1 MKLPIRTRRWEEH
14 LATLDEERDNQE
26 IITTLSNH
34 IFPVEVLLSVELAQL
49 RTFTIPT
56 ISKTLHATRQ
66 YEDEGQRRIDDTR
79 AILTELFNSPR
90 GTDAHDEMIAHLNA
104 IHGLYKI
111 SNDDYLYTLSTFIFD
126 PWRFI
131 AKYGHRPLSPKEKR
145 EIYLFYREL
154 GEAMGMQNIPE
165 SFDAFLKWR
174 EDYERRV
181 QRYTPENEAVARGM
195 LNAVQKLLPKPLRP
209 LVEPLICALIDEPA
223 FEAAIGIEP
232 APKALRVAVRNTLLL
247 RRQLSKFI
255 NLFEDQALWEHPLYK
270 TYKSYPDGY
279 DRLKLGPEKVLAALE
294 KKRASA

>member
-1 MKLPIRTRRWEEH
+1 MKLPIRTRRWEKH
-14 LATLDEERDNQE
+14 LSTLDEERDNQE
-26 IITTLSNH
+26 IIITLSNH
-34 IFPVEVLLSVELAQL
+34 VFPVEVLLSVELAQL

-66 YEDEGQRRIDDTR
+66 YEDEGQRRLDDTR
-79 AILTELFNSPR
+79 AILPELFTSPR
-90 GTDAHDEMIAHLNA
+90 GTDAHDEMVKHLNA

-131 AKYGHRPLSPKEKR
+131 EKYGHRPLSPKEKR
-145 EIYLFYREL
+145 AIYLFYREL
-154 GEAMGMQNIPE
+154 GESMGMRDIPE

-181 QRYTPENEAVARGM
+181 QRHTPENEAVASGM
-195 LNAVQKLLPKPLRP
+195 LRAVEQLLPRPLRP
-209 LVEPLICALIDEPA
+209 LVEPLISALIDEPA
-223 FEAAIGIEP
+223 FEAAIGIQP
-232 APKALRVAVRNTLLL
+232 APEPLRAAVRNILLL
-247 RRQLSKFI
+247 RREVCKFI
-255 NLFEDQALWEHPLYK
+255 SFFEEQALWEHPLYK

-294 KKRASA
+294 KRRASA

>member
-1 MKLPIRTRRWEEH
+1 MKLPIRTRRWEKH
-14 LATLDEERDNQE
+14 LSTLDEERDNQE
-26 IITTLSNH
+26 IIITLSNH
-34 IFPVEVLLSVELAQL
+34 VFPVEVLLSVELAQL

-66 YEDEGQRRIDDTR
+66 YEDEGQRRLDDTR
-79 AILTELFNSPR
+79 AILTELFTSPR
-90 GTDAHDEMIAHLNA
+90 GTDAHDEMVKHLNA

-131 AKYGHRPLSPKEKR
+131 EKYGHRPLSPKEKR
-145 EIYLFYREL
+145 AIYLFYREL
-154 GEAMGMQNIPE
+154 GESMGMRDIPE

-181 QRYTPENEAVARGM
+181 QRHTTENEAVASGM
-195 LNAVQKLLPKPLRP
+195 LRAVEQLLPRPLRP
-209 LVEPLICALIDEPA
+209 LVEPLISALIDEPA
-223 FEAAIGIEP
+223 FEAAIGIRP
-232 APKALRVAVRNTLLL
+232 APEPLRAAVRNILLL
-247 RRQLSKFI
+247 RREVCKFI
-255 NLFEDQALWEHPLYK
+255 SFFEEQALWEHPLYK

-294 KKRASA
+294 KRRASA

>member
-1 MKLPIRTRRWEEH
+1 MKLPIRTRRWEKH
-14 LATLDEERDNQE
+14 LSTLDEERDNQE
-26 IITTLSNH
+26 IIITLSNH
-34 IFPVEVLLSVELAQL
+34 VFPVEVLLSVELAQL

-66 YEDEGQRRIDDTR
+66 YEDEGQRRLDDTR
-79 AILTELFNSPR
+79 AILTELFTSPR
-90 GTDAHDEMIAHLNA
+90 GTGAHDEMVKHLNA

-131 AKYGHRPLSPKEKR
+131 EKYGHRPLSPKEKR
-145 EIYLFYREL
+145 AIYLFYREL
-154 GEAMGMQNIPE
+154 GESMGMEDIPE

-181 QRYTPENEAVARGM
+181 QRHTPENEAVASGM
-195 LNAVQKLLPKPLRP
+195 LRAVEQLLPRPLRP
-209 LVEPLICALIDEPA
+209 LVEPLISALIDEPA
-223 FEAAIGIEP
+223 FEAAIGIQP
-232 APKALRVAVRNTLLL
+232 APEPLRAAVRNILLL
-247 RRQLSKFI
+247 RREVCKFI
-255 NLFEDQALWEHPLYK
+255 SFFEEQALWEHPLYK

-294 KKRASA
+294 KRRASA